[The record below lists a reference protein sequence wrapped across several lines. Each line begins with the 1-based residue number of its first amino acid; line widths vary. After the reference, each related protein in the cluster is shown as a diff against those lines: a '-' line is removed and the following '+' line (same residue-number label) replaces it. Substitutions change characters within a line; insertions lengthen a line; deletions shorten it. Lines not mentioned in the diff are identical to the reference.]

1 MKRAQF
7 GFDAAKRFFAEL
19 LDSVETL
26 GGIGEVYGAD
36 TLAEL
41 MYLHRAILEGSRVD
55 IDPDS
60 GTATLGI
67 IEGLPSYGNWIKFV
81 KTPFDEDETK
91 GADKP
96 ETPAKIPWLR
106 TDVPD
111 EILEMLLFEGEPK
124 FRSRVELED
133 RFATVA
139 TIPYMRKWLGCEAEL
154 TARISYF

>member
-1 MKRAQF
+1 MKKAQF
-7 GFDAAKRFFAEL
+7 GSDAAKRFFAEL

-41 MYLHRAILEGSRVD
+41 MYLHSAILEGSHVEV
-55 IDPDS
+55 DPDS

-67 IEGLPSYGNWIKFV
+67 IEGLPSYENWIKFV

-91 GADKP
+91 DADNR
-96 ETPAKIPWLR
+96 ETSEKFPGLR

-133 RFATVA
+133 RFAAVES
-139 TIPYMRKWLGCEAEL
+139 IPYMKRWLGLEAEL
-154 TARISYF
+154 TARIIF